1 MDIKGNRIRYTNE
14 DMKNRLRVITTA
26 EFISYLPLL
35 AIWENYTAKIKF
47 VLLFVYSFDWWC
59 CR

>member
-1 MDIKGNRIRYTNE
+1 MDIKGNHIRYTNG

-35 AIWENYTAKIKF
+35 AIRENYAAKIKIRAVICIF
-47 VLLFVYSFDWWC
+47 V
-59 CR
+59 

>member
-1 MDIKGNRIRYTNE
+1 MDIKGNRIRYTNG

-35 AIWENYTAKIKF
+35 AIRENYAAKKIRAVICIF
-47 VLLFVYSFDWWC
+47 V
-59 CR
+59 